1 MTVVIKHKYGAA
13 RDSDRGNVTGRAS
26 GRTPSH
32 SLIRVTVTSRGP
44 RAPPS
49 GSFFQVFFDGGGP
62 SRQAGR
68 TNRLNRLE
76 SADSSRSQLE
86 RFIFSSES
94 LRRAMTRTPN
104 PSIRVTPQCRRPKS
118 VTASLFA
125 GPVRVIPKLDIL
137 KRRLLKAG
145 PKTRSRPGRAPCS
158 AGPESP
164 RQGRVAGSE
173 SPR

>member
-1 MTVVIKHKYGAA
+1 MTIVIKHKYGAA
-13 RDSDRGNVTGRAS
+13 GDSDQWNVTGRAS

-44 RAPPS
+44 RAPPP
-49 GSFFQVFFDGGGP
+49 GSFFQVFVGGGDP

-68 TNRLNRLE
+68 TNRLTRP
-76 SADSSRSQLE
+76 SADWSRSQLE
-86 RFIFSSES
+86 RFVFSSES

-104 PSIRVTPQCRRPKS
+104 PSVRVIPQCRRPKS

-125 GPVRVIPKLDIL
+125 GPVRVIPKLEIL

-145 PKTRSRPGRAPCS
+145 LKTRSRPGRAPCS